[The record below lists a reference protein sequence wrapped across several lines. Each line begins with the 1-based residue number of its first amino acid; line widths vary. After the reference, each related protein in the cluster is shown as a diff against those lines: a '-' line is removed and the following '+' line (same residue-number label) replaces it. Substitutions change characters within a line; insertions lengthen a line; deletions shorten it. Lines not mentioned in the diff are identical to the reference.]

1 MGDPKPEPDLS
12 EFLLHTCH
20 DVRSCLRAIRVHAE
34 LLAKANSPQEVA
46 GFAEHAGRIVEGT
59 AKLELLI
66 NGLSS
71 YSLACQIDRS
81 LFVVTPL
88 EVVLRAE
95 IARMSKLIRENDATV
110 TYDPLPRIECDPDR
124 IPQLF
129 ENLVRNALTHR
140 GECAPLVHISAEEQ
154 ESLWLFSVR
163 DNGPGIEQSYLDRI
177 FQPFERLRGQ
187 QSPGPGLGLA
197 TCRKIVENHG
207 GEMWAESKP
216 GAGCTFYFT
225 LPSNR

>member
-1 MGDPKPEPDLS
+1 MGERKPEPDLAQ
-12 EFLLHTCH
+12 FLLHTCH

-34 LLAKANSPQEVA
+34 FIAKASPD
-46 GFAEHAGRIVEGT
+46 EHAARIIDGT
-59 AKLELLI
+59 SKLELLV

-81 LFVVTPL
+81 LFVRTPL

-95 IARMSKLIRENDATV
+95 IARMGKLIREHEATV

-124 IPQLF
+124 VPQLF
-129 ENLVRNALTHR
+129 ENLIRNALAHR
-140 GECAPLVHISAEEQ
+140 GECAPLVHFSAEEQ
-154 ESLWLFSVR
+154 EGRWLFSVR
-163 DNGPGIEQSYLDRI
+163 DNGPGIEPSYLDRI

-187 QSPGPGLGLA
+187 QSAGPGLGLA

-207 GEMWAESKP
+207 GEMWAQSKL
-216 GAGCTFYFT
+216 GAGSTFFFT
-225 LPSNR
+225 LPCT